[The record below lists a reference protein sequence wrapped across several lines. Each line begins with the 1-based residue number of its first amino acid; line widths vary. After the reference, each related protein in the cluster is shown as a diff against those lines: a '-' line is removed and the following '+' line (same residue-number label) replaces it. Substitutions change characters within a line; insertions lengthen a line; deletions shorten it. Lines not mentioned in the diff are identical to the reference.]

1 MALQNLTEPGLA
13 ETRIML
19 VDDQADRA
27 AMLETNLKAL
37 GFEVVSVLASAS
49 GLLYQ
54 MQQLEPHVIM
64 IDIDSPDRDI
74 LESLA
79 LINQHHPLPVVM
91 FSSREDPD
99 FIQQAVRSGV
109 SAYMT
114 ESLNPAKVRPIL
126 EVAVAQF
133 EHFQRLRS
141 ELNSTQQKLNDRDA
155 IEKAKRLLMKQQRMT
170 EEEAYKKMRTLAM
183 NNSQPLV
190 RVAENII
197 AILDNPQRNAS

>member
-1 MALQNLTEPGLA
+1 MAIENAAGPCVE

-19 VDDQADRA
+19 VDDQPDRA
-27 AMLETNLKAL
+27 AMLESTLRAL

-79 LINQHHPLPVVM
+79 LINEHHPLPVVM
-91 FSSREDPD
+91 FSPHEDPD
-99 FIQQAVRSGV
+99 FIQQAVSSGV
-109 SAYMT
+109 SAYMMD
-114 ESLNPAKVRPIL
+114 SLNPAKVRPIL
-126 EVAVAQF
+126 EVAIAQF
-133 EHFQRLRS
+133 ERFQALKR
-141 ELNSTQQKLNDRDA
+141 ELNSTQQKLDDRDT
-155 IEKAKRLLMKQQRMT
+155 IEKAKRLLMKQQRLS
-170 EEEAYKKMRTLAM
+170 ENEAYKNMRSLAM

-197 AILDNPQRNAS
+197 AILDNPQRDAS